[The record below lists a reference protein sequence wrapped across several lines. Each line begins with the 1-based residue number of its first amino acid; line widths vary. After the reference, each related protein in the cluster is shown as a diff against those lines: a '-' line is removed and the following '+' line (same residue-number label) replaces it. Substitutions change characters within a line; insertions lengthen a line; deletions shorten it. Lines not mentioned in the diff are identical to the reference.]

1 MVRHT
6 QHPPSAFSGALSG
19 IPDLAPARG
28 PGTTDTFRACQPMAR
43 HEYRC
48 RRLCSRFSLRPVLRA
63 RLTRSTLLAGRVIAF
78 PSLDEHRH
86 DFAGEAA
93 QALAPARAT
102 P

>member
-6 QHPPSAFSGALSG
+6 EHPPSAFVGALFG
-19 IPDLAPARG
+19 FPGPAPTRG
-28 PGTTDTFRACQPMAR
+28 LWTRDTFRACQPMAR

-63 RLTRSTLLAGRVIAF
+63 RLTRSTCWLDRVIAF
-78 PSLDEHRH
+78 PSLGEHRH